1 MTLLFNNG
9 DGGVRYI
16 LHPSDFSEAS
26 EVAFDHAL
34 SLAVHGGAHFT
45 LLHAVGRRATDNWP
59 GYPSARSRIAQWSA
73 AGSIHGFE
81 DRVRQ
86 ATITKREMDVRD
98 PAAAAGLFV
107 EKHPVDM
114 LVLATK
120 SRRGLSRL
128 LGPPRA
134 ETLARETKLLTL
146 FVPDVARPFVH
157 RATGD
162 LSLHRILIPVDP
174 ATDPRPAMSQA
185 VSAAAMLRNP
195 SVEITLLHVGEG
207 ADEVTTDV
215 PDLPFC
221 RWHVVRRSGDVVDE
235 ILRTAEASGADAIYM
250 STAWNR
256 AQLLRTG
263 HGVTEAILDSAT
275 CPVVAV
281 PVA

>member
-1 MTLLFNNG
+1 MTLLFNQG
-9 DGGVRYI
+9 DSGVRYI

-34 SLAVHGGAHFT
+34 SLAIHGGANFT

-59 GYPSARSRIAQWSA
+59 GYPSARSRISRWRA
-73 AGSIHGFE
+73 AGSVHGFE
-81 DRVRQ
+81 DRIRQ
-86 ATITKREMDVRD
+86 ATITKRSMDVRD
-98 PAAAAGLFV
+98 PAAAARVFI
-107 EKHPVDM
+107 ENHPVDM

-134 ETLARETKLLTL
+134 EKLARDTRLITL

-162 LSLHRILIPVDP
+162 LSLRRILIPVDP

-185 VSAAAMLRNP
+185 VSVASMLRNP
-195 SVEITLLHVGEG
+195 SLEITLLHVGDGEE
-207 ADEVTTDV
+207 AVRTDV
-215 PDLPFC
+215 PELPFC
-221 RWHVVRRSGDVVDE
+221 RWHVERRSGDVVE
-235 ILRTAEASGADAIYM
+235 GILETAERGRADAIYM

-256 AQLLRTG
+256 AQILGWG
-263 HGVTEAILDSAT
+263 HGVTEAVLDSSG